1 MRPDPREEGKRWLQQ
16 ARQDLDDARYNQAG
30 GRYHLTCFL
39 AQQAGEK
46 ALKGYLYAQGVE
58 RVWGH
63 SVADLARQATEY
75 DDRFEALI
83 GVGGGLDRHYIPTRY
98 PNGLPGGIPAEAFDA
113 EDAEKALRQAQHI
126 IRQVTETLE
135 DAGEQTS
142 PRTTQR
148 ESTM

>member
-16 ARQDLDDARYNQAG
+16 AQQDIDDAQYNQAG
-30 GRYHLTCFL
+30 ERYHLTCFL

-63 SVADLARQATEY
+63 SVADLARQAAEY
-75 DDRFEALI
+75 DARFEILI
-83 GVGGGLDRHYIPTRY
+83 VVGGGLDRHYIPTRY

-113 EDAEKALRQAQHI
+113 EDAEKALRQAQHV
-126 IRQVTETLE
+126 IRQVAEMLE
-135 DAGEQTS
+135 GAGGG
-142 PRTTQR
+142 
-148 ESTM
+148 